1 MRTFVFLFMLTITS
15 LLTSFPKKDNML
27 FIGGG
32 LLVVILMDIAEYFVN
47 KNKTNKNEK
56 LS

>member
-32 LLVVILMDIAEYFVN
+32 LLVVILMDIAGYFVN

>member
-1 MRTFVFLFMLTITS
+1 MILIVS
-15 LLTSFPKKDNML
+15 LLTSFPQKEEWI
-27 FIGGG
+27 FIVGG
-32 LLVVILMDIAEYFVN
+32 LVVVILMDIAGYFVN